1 MKATDR
7 LVYQGE
13 DGVAKVVVPSPSF
26 IKRGGTAAELE
37 AKTVPEDCKD
47 SCDVVDTSTIPED
60 RIFRNAWQTKKGKSI
75 DSVDISKALE
85 IAKDKIRDVRNPK
98 LADLDVESIRADEV
112 GDTAQ
117 KADVVAK
124 KKTAREATADS
135 RLTTAKTESKLKAA
149 METVIAEV
157 KAL

>member
-7 LVYQGE
+7 LVFQGE

-26 IKRGGTAAELE
+26 IKRNGTAAELE
-37 AKTVPEDCKD
+37 AKAVPDNCKE
-47 SCDVVDTSTIPED
+47 SCDKVEASTIPED
-60 RIFRNAWQTKKGKSI
+60 RTFRNAWKTKKGKSI
-75 DSVDISKALE
+75 DDVDINKARD

-112 GDTAQ
+112 GDTAK

-124 KKTAREATADS
+124 KKTARDATADS
-135 RLTTAKTESKLKAA
+135 RLTAAKTEPKLKAA
-149 METVIAEV
+149 METIIAEV
-157 KAL
+157 EAL